1 MYTMRTITLN
11 FLLSCFSIV
20 SWAEDE
26 FKGRVTSVIDG
37 NTIEVLS
44 TDKETYTVLLHGID
58 CPDPGQHFAEQ
69 AKKYLEDLLLNKEIT
84 IQLKGK
90 DRKGNRIGEIHI
102 KDGAT
107 DPRAEMVRAG
117 LAWTTEPIEELEEL
131 KERAR
136 SHGKGLWQD
145 ENPTPPWLYR
155 RQQSMMQ
162 AKSS

>member
-1 MYTMRTITLN
+1 MRTMLSI
-11 FLLSCFSIV
+11 FLLSCYSIA
-20 SWAEDE
+20 SWAGDE

-37 NTIEVLS
+37 NTIKVLS
-44 TDKETYTVLLHGID
+44 ADQETYTVLLHGID
-58 CPDPGQHFAEQ
+58 SPDPGQHFAEQ
-69 AKKYLEDLLLNKEIT
+69 ARKYLEDLLLNKEII

-90 DRKGNRIGEIHI
+90 DRQGNRIGEIHI
-102 KDGAT
+102 EGGAP

-117 LAWTTEPIEELEEL
+117 FAWTTEPIEALEEL

-136 SHGKGLWQD
+136 SFGKGLWQE
-145 ENPTPPWLYR
+145 ENHMPPWLYR